1 MTQGD
6 FSIMIHNVSGSNPL
20 AFGSFYD
27 EPVSADPLHLISRLQ
42 LVHTKSVDQLY
53 SYPCE
58 IHLELTQGIASLLV
72 GSSPRLEELRTFPIH
87 HYVKLK
93 PNTYFNLIVHSE
105 EIVCNL
111 ITPNVHPTAVKLA
124 VPYLYQPFFS
134 PFNVLEIFDSY
145 VSEVTEF
152 HFHSAVHDYY
162 ELFYVIDGSLTL
174 NMAGDSRTIE
184 ANDLII
190 CGPHQSYPR
199 QISSDTFCNYL
210 TVVFDMGNAERI
222 HFLGQTFSCSE
233 SIHSALDKL
242 IAQSLSHSYYTQTLM
257 LCYLQEVITQL
268 MQLTDTLLPSHS
280 TPTSQ
285 QNFQN
290 DLLQQILAYMNK
302 KVAEPMT
309 VEEICHK
316 FFISRSSLQSL
327 FKAHLH
333 TSPKNHLINI
343 KLQKSKE
350 LIQENRH
357 TISEIAYLLGFSSI
371 HYFSRLF
378 KKYYNMSPSEY
389 AKQVS
394 EMNKSEAL
402 SPPQTECYN
411 ERSG

>member
-6 FSIMIHNVSGSNPL
+6 FSIMIHNVSGSNFH

-27 EPVSADPLHLISRLQ
+27 EPVGAEPSGLTSRLH
-42 LVHTKSVDQLY
+42 LVHTKSIDQLY
-53 SYPCE
+53 CYPCE
-58 IHLELTQGIASLLV
+58 ICLEPSQGIASLLV

-93 PNTYFNLIVHSE
+93 PNTYFNLIVHSDE
-105 EIVCNL
+105 LICSL
-111 ITPNVHPTAVKLA
+111 ITPGVHPTAVKLA

-145 VSEVTEF
+145 VSQVTAF
-152 HFHSAVHDYY
+152 HFHTTVHNYY
-162 ELFYVIDGSLTL
+162 ELYYVIDGSLNL
-174 NMAGDSRTIE
+174 SMAGDCRTLE

-190 CGPHQSYPR
+190 CGPRQPHPR

-210 TVVFDMGNAERI
+210 TVVFDMGNAETI
-222 HFLGQTFSCSE
+222 HFLGQTFACSE
-233 SIHSALDKL
+233 SIRSALDKL
-242 IAQSLSHSYYTQTLM
+242 IAQSMSHSYYTQTLM
-257 LCYLQEVITQL
+257 LCYLQEVITHL
-268 MQLTDTLLPSHS
+268 MQLTDLLFQQHGS
-280 TPTSQ
+280 PTSQ

-290 DLLQQILAYMNK
+290 DLLQHILAYMNK

-309 VEEICHK
+309 VEEICRK
-316 FFISRSSLQSL
+316 FFISRSSLLTL

-333 TSPKNHLINI
+333 TSPKNYLINI

-357 TISEIAYLLGFSSI
+357 TISEIADLLGFSSI

-389 AKQVS
+389 AKQVA
-394 EMNKSEAL
+394 ERNKSED
-402 SPPQTECYN
+402 
-411 ERSG
+411 

>member
-1 MTQGD
+1 
-6 FSIMIHNVSGSNPL
+6 MIHNVSGSNPL

-199 QISSDTFCNYL
+199 QISSDTLCNYL

-394 EMNKSEAL
+394 EMNKFEAL

-411 ERSG
+411 ERSV

>member
-1 MTQGD
+1 
-6 FSIMIHNVSGSNPL
+6 MIHNVSGSNPL

-199 QISSDTFCNYL
+199 QISSDTLCNYL

-411 ERSG
+411 ERSE

>member
-1 MTQGD
+1 
-6 FSIMIHNVSGSNPL
+6 MIHSVSGNNFP

-27 EPVSADPLHLISRLQ
+27 EPVGSDPHDLISRLH
-42 LVHTKSVDQLY
+42 LAHTKSVDQLY
-53 SYPCE
+53 YYPCE

-72 GSSPRLEELRTFPIH
+72 GCSPRLEELKTFPIH
-87 HYVKLK
+87 HYVKLN
-93 PNTYFNLIVHSE
+93 PNTYFNLIVHSD

-111 ITPNVHPTAVKLA
+111 ITPSIHPAVVKLA

-145 VSEVTEF
+145 VSEVTAF
-152 HFHSAVHDYY
+152 HFHNTVHDYY
-162 ELFYVIDGSLTL
+162 ELFYVIDGTL
-174 NMAGDSRTIE
+174 NLNLAGEIHARR

-190 CGPHQSYPR
+190 CGPHQPYPR
-199 QISSDTFCNYL
+199 RITSDTPCRYL
-210 TVVFDMGNAERI
+210 TVIFDMGNAERI

-233 SIHSALDKL
+233 AIQSALDKL

-257 LCYLQEVITQL
+257 LCYLQEIITEL
-268 MQLTDTLLPSHS
+268 MQLSDALLQPHN

-316 FFISRSSLQSL
+316 FFISRSSLQTL

-333 TSPKNHLINI
+333 TSPKNYLINI
-343 KLQKSKE
+343 KLKKSKE

-389 AKQVS
+389 AKQVCEMSKSGPLNPPQS
-394 EMNKSEAL
+394 EYYNEKSE
-402 SPPQTECYN
+402 
-411 ERSG
+411 